1 MPTTR
6 AMARKGTTPTEEQEN
21 QPLLL
26 KKPVRRTN
34 SKVKDKQPVR
44 TEKEPVK
51 RGKGPVK
58 SAKEPVDVARKP
70 VQTRKKILD
79 SANESL
85 KITERSTRRGNKIAE
100 NAEDVI
106 RAQRKPLS
114 PIKSP
119 PTAKSSQTNE
129 SDDELC
135 GPKTPMRRYSPMKR
149 RLEIFS
155 ETNAKPLTSPNSVI
169 EARDRT
175 PPPEDAWDA
184 SPKQTPPDIVQR
196 RTTFASPALA
206 AKHFLQTTPARL
218 ESPAK
223 MDLAV
228 FVQEEGPAQ
237 ELSSEPIEA
246 TACME
251 DTSEI
256 VVDLPA
262 HVDLSTGDA
271 LSSLGVET
279 IPVGACTFVNTPN
292 WQTSSSEHPA
302 FSLPHEPLLHDQSE
316 QETRCM
322 PLEDFIA
329 FPDVECSGPTPL
341 EIQNTSLTHVNSPA
355 SPRVNDEDFDKTSS
369 AASTAHATQLTPAQ
383 SDHLEISTPLI
394 SPAVAGIPTSDTVTT
409 RAQSAHGRKSDTTKP
424 QDASGLNSQAEDT
437 PVRQNRA
444 TGALVQAFG
453 ASCAHGETT
462 RRASLRS
469 AHFRIRSAV
478 ALQRHTLRVH
488 TGTILF
494 FIHFHGA

>member
-1 MPTTR
+1 
-6 AMARKGTTPTEEQEN
+6 MARKGTTPTEEQEN

-58 SAKEPVDVARKP
+58 GAKEPVDVARKP
-70 VQTRKKILD
+70 VQTRKKILG

-85 KITERSTRRGNKIAE
+85 KIAERSTRRGDKIAE

-119 PTAKSSQTNE
+119 PTVKSSQTNE

-135 GPKTPMRRYSPMKR
+135 GPKTPMRRFSPMKR

-155 ETNAKPLTSPNSVI
+155 ETNAEPPTSPNSVV
-169 EARDRT
+169 EPRDRT
-175 PPPEDAWDA
+175 PPLEDAWDS
-184 SPKQTPPDIVQR
+184 SPKQTPPDTVQR

-218 ESPAK
+218 ESPTK

-237 ELSSEPIEA
+237 ELLSEPIA
-246 TACME
+246 PTAYIE

-256 VVDLPA
+256 IADLPA
-262 HVDLSTGDA
+262 HVDLSTGDT
-271 LSSLGVET
+271 LSSVGVET
-279 IPVGACTFVNTPN
+279 IPVGACTLVNTPN
-292 WQTSSSEHPA
+292 WQTSSSEHPV
-302 FSLPHEPLLHDQSE
+302 FSLPHESLLHDQSE
-316 QETRCM
+316 QESRCM
-322 PLEDFIA
+322 PLEDFTI

-383 SDHLEISTPLI
+383 SDHLEISTPLV
-394 SPAVAGIPTSDTVTT
+394 SPAVAGKLEHTSSRPIRSFGPFYHFLIYID
-409 RAQSAHGRKSDTTKP
+409 AETKLTLLR
-424 QDASGLNSQAEDT
+424 DSRLAE
-437 PVRQNRA
+437 
-444 TGALVQAFG
+444 
-453 ASCAHGETT
+453 GETT
-462 RRASLRS
+462 KHASNS
-469 AHFRIRSAV
+469 
-478 ALQRHTLRVH
+478 
-488 TGTILF
+488 
-494 FIHFHGA
+494 